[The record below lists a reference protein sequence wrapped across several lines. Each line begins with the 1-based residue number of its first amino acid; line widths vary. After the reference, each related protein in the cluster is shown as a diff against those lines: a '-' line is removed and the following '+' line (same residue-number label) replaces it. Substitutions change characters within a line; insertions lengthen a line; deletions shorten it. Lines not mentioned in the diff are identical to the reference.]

1 MPVTLVLPWGEAV
14 AKLTSKAVENIK
26 PIATRREIPDG
37 LLPGLYLIVQPSGA
51 RSWAVRYRHNGRPRK
66 HTLGS
71 YPGID
76 LKSARALGTKVLRAA
91 AEGRDPTGERQD
103 QRANTVA
110 QVVAQ
115 FLAKYGQ
122 RRYRPRTFAEA
133 QRLLKQNVVA
143 HWGRLPIASVT
154 RKQLR
159 DMLDQLVAND
169 TPMLANRV
177 HSVARKLFGWA
188 VEQEIIEV
196 SPFAGLKAP
205 AEEKSRDRI
214 LSDQELRA
222 VWQAGGQMGAYG
234 VLVRLLILTGQRRGE
249 IAGLMWSEVDL
260 DKRLIS
266 LPRERV
272 KNNRAHEIPLS
283 RQAIALIEAL
293 PRLGD
298 CLFSVPIGGF
308 GKLKAQLDKLCG
320 VTDWVLHDIRRS
332 AVSGMAR
339 LGVGLPV
346 IEKVVNHVSGSF
358 AGVVGIYQRHD
369 FSDEKRKALEK
380 WANHVST
387 IVTGKAAKAKVVKL
401 R

>member
-1 MPVTLVLPWGEAV
+1 M
-14 AKLTSKAVENIK
+14 AKLTSRAVETIK
-26 PIATRREIPDG
+26 PTVVRQEIPDS

-71 YPGID
+71 YPAID
-76 LKSARALGTKVLRAA
+76 LKSARVLGTKVLRAA
-91 AEGRDPTGERQD
+91 AEGRDPTGERQE

-115 FLAKYGQ
+115 FLATHGQ

-143 HWGRLPIASVT
+143 HWGHQPIASIT

-159 DMLDQLVAND
+159 DMLDRLVAND
-169 TPMLANRV
+169 TPMLANRA
-177 HSVARKLFGWA
+177 HSIARKLFGWA

-196 SPFAGLKAP
+196 SPFVGLRAP
-205 AEEKSRDRI
+205 AEESSRDRT
-214 LSDQELRA
+214 LTDAELRV
-222 VWQAGGQMGAYG
+222 VWQAAGQMGVYG
-234 VLVRLLILTGQRRGE
+234 SLVQLLILTGQRRGE
-249 IAGLMWSEVDL
+249 ITGLTWSEVDL

-272 KNNRAHEIPLS
+272 KNDHAHEIPLS
-283 RQAIALIEAL
+283 PQAVDLIEAL
-293 PRLGD
+293 PRKSERYVLSLRGG
-298 CLFSVPIGGF
+298 PIGGF
-308 GKLKAQLDKLCG
+308 GKLKARLDKACG
-320 VTDWVLHDIRRS
+320 VTDWVLHDLRRT
-332 AVSGMAR
+332 AASGMAR

-346 IEKVVNHVSGSF
+346 IEKVLNHVSGSF

-369 FSDEKRKALEK
+369 FTGEKRAALEK
-380 WANHVST
+380 WAAHVES
-387 IVTGKAAKAKVVKL
+387 IVSDKPAKANVL
-401 R
+401 RLR

>member
-1 MPVTLVLPWGEAV
+1 M
-14 AKLTSKAVENIK
+14 AKLTARAVENIR
-26 PIATRREIPDG
+26 PTATRQEIPDS

-66 HTLGS
+66 HTLG
-71 YPGID
+71 PFPTID
-76 LKSARALGTKVLRAA
+76 LKSARSLGTKVLRAA
-91 AEGRDPTGERQD
+91 AEGRDPTGERQE
-103 QRANTVA
+103 QRANSVE

-115 FLAKYGQ
+115 FLVKHGQ

-133 QRLLKQNVVA
+133 QRLLQRNVVA
-143 HWGRLPIASVT
+143 HWGRLPIASIT

-159 DMLDQLVAND
+159 DMLEQLVAND

-177 HSVARKLFGWA
+177 HSITRKLFGWA

-214 LSDQELRA
+214 LSDPELRA
-222 VWQAGGQMGAYG
+222 VHLAAGQMGAYG

-249 IAGLMWSEVDL
+249 IAGLTWSEIDL

-283 RQAIALIEAL
+283 PQAVALIEAL
-293 PRLGD
+293 PRLND
-298 CLFSVPIGGF
+298 HYVFSLPIGGF
-308 GKLKAQLDKLCG
+308 GKLKEQLDKLCG
-320 VTDWVLHDIRRS
+320 VENFTLHDLRRS
-332 AVSGMAR
+332 TASGLAR
-339 LGVGLPV
+339 LGVNLPV
-346 IEKVVNHVSGSF
+346 IEKILNHTSGSF
-358 AGVVGIYQRHD
+358 GGIVGVYQRFD
-369 FSDEKRKALEK
+369 FAEPKRRALEK
-380 WANHVST
+380 WGAHVES
-387 IVTGKAAKAKVVKL
+387 IVSDKPAKAKVL
-401 R
+401 RLR

>member
-1 MPVTLVLPWGEAV
+1 
-14 AKLTSKAVENIK
+14 
-26 PIATRREIPDG
+26 

-66 HTLGS
+66 HTLG
-71 YPGID
+71 PFPTID
-76 LKSARALGTKVLRAA
+76 LKTARQLGTKVLRSVV
-91 AEGRDPTGERQD
+91 EGRDPTGERQE
-103 QRANTVA
+103 QRANSVE

-115 FLAKYGQ
+115 FLAKHGQ

-133 QRLLKQNVVA
+133 QRLLNQNVVA
-143 HWGRLPIASVT
+143 HWGRQPIASIT

-159 DMLDQLVAND
+159 DMLDELVAND

-177 HSVARKLFGWA
+177 HSIARKLFGWA
-188 VEQEIIEV
+188 VEQEIIAA
-196 SPFAGLKAP
+196 SPFVGLKAP

-214 LSDQELRA
+214 LTDQELRA
-222 VWQAGGQMGAYG
+222 VWQAASQPDVYG

-249 IAGLMWSEVDL
+249 IAGLMWSEIDL
-260 DKRLIS
+260 DKRLIN

-272 KNNRAHEIPLS
+272 KNDRAHEIPLS
-283 RQAIALIEAL
+283 PQAIALIESL
-293 PRLGD
+293 PRLSD
-298 CLFSVPIGGF
+298 RHVFRLPIGGF

-320 VTDWVLHDIRRS
+320 VENWTLHDLRRT
-332 AVSGMAR
+332 AASGMAR

-346 IEKVVNHVSGSF
+346 IEKVLNHVSGSF

-369 FSDEKRKALEK
+369 FAGEKRKALEL
-380 WANHVST
+380 WGAHVAA
-387 IVTGKAAKAKVVKL
+387 IVSDKPAKSKVVKL